1 MKNLPL
7 ILSIGAAVLIIGG
20 AAMFSTNS
28 DKSAPVA
35 QNIYMEG
42 EKQIVEID
50 AKGGFSPQVST
61 AKAGVPTT
69 LRVKTNSTYDCSAGV
84 RIQKLGVSENLDATG
99 VRDIDVSPESAQ
111 GTLSGTCAMG
121 MYNFSVNFM

>member
-7 ILSIGAAVLIIGG
+7 VLSIGAAVLIIGG
-20 AAMFSTNS
+20 AVMFSTGS
-28 DKSAPVA
+28 DESVPVA
-35 QNIYMEG
+35 QKVYMEG

-50 AKGGFSPQVST
+50 AKGGFSPLMST
-61 AKAGVPTT
+61 AKAGVPTV
-69 LRVKTNSTYDCSAGV
+69 LRMKTNGTYDCSAGV

-99 VRDIDVSPESAQ
+99 VKDILVSAESAQ
-111 GTLSGTCAMG
+111 GTLTGTCAMG